1 MSAVKKAF
9 PAEDER
15 TLLELVAYD
24 DVFSLL
30 KNGASMLW
38 GARHAI
44 FPQLAPIVD
53 NAISKAKDMIASIS
67 GGNMSSKLKN
77 ALISDHSTVMGK
89 LGTGVQQFA

>member
-44 FPQLAPIVD
+44 FP
-53 NAISKAKDMIASIS
+53 
-67 GGNMSSKLKN
+67 
-77 ALISDHSTVMGK
+77 
-89 LGTGVQQFA
+89 